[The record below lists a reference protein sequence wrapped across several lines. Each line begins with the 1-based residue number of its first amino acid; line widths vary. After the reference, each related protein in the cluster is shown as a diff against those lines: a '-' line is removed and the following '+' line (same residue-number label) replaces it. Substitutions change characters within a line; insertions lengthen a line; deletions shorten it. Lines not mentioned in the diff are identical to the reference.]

1 LYIDFSR
8 YKCFTE
14 NPERYRLIYEQN
26 LHPKAMPYGL
36 ARGTAFHRI
45 AELMEILKKD
55 KDAYPVTFGRD
66 IDRALIEEGIEAEA
80 RDNAW
85 RMYHAHQS
93 YVNNP
98 HPPKIL
104 EMERE
109 WSLPLDDPKVPANEM
124 RSAIIP
130 TASGHHLCGRVD
142 QIIESDAGRFVL
154 DTKTAHAKTQ
164 LARTKKDWL
173 TNKQADFLLIG
184 AKALGYNVK
193 CLIIHVILETTPP
206 RIWEITVTRT
216 AAQLEQLKRSA
227 LLTCSI
233 IEHLR
238 STFGIDDPWPHLDAQ
253 WPCNT
258 ADRCDYRS
266 ICGQHIEYP
275 MDLVDFKERKEHLAL
290 LRPKQETK

>member
-1 LYIDFSR
+1 MYIDFSR

-26 LHPKAMPYGL
+26 LHPRAMPYGL

-45 AELMEILKKD
+45 AELRGGD
-55 KDAYPVTFGRD
+55 KWNKTD
-66 IDRALIEEGIEAEA
+66 IDASLLGEGVSLEAL
-80 RDNAW
+80 DNAW
-85 RMYHAHQS
+85 RMYEAYLG

-104 EMERE
+104 EMEKE
-109 WSLPLDDPKVPANEM
+109 WSLPLMCGKMDHMGGIMDP
-124 RSAIIP
+124 SACGIE
-130 TASGHHLCGRVD
+130 SGHSLCGRVD

-184 AKALGYNVK
+184 AKALGYDVK
-193 CLIIHVILETTPP
+193 YLIIHVILETMPP
-206 RIWEITVTRT
+206 RIWEIEVTRT

-227 LLTCSI
+227 LLTISM

-238 STFGIDDPWPHLDAQ
+238 STFGIDNPWPHLDAQ
-253 WPCNT
+253 WPCNI
-258 ADRCDYRS
+258 ADRCDYHS
-266 ICGQHIEYP
+266 ICGQA
-275 MDLVDFKERKEHLAL
+275 MSDLGHGILDVDFKPRKEHLVL
-290 LRPKQETK
+290 LTPKPEASK